1 MQPPTPSSQGK
12 TARESKALGQS
23 INTRRPR
30 PLTPTDAQP
39 TKRSK
44 ARRQAYRTGQGMGRR

>member
-12 TARESKALGQS
+12 TARESQALGQS

-30 PLTPTDAQP
+30 PLTKTDAQP
-39 TKRSK
+39 TERSK
-44 ARRQAYRTGQGMGRR
+44 ARRAFYRTGKGR